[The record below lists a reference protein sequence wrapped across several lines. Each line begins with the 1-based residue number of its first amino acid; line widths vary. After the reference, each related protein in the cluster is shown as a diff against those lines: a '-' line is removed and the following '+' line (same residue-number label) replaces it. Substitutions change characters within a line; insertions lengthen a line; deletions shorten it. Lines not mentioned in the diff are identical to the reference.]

1 MRGVNELF
9 LAGFVNVELIMLIQ
23 CFR

>member
-9 LAGFVNVELIMLIQ
+9 LAGFVNGELIMLIQ
-23 CFR
+23 RFR